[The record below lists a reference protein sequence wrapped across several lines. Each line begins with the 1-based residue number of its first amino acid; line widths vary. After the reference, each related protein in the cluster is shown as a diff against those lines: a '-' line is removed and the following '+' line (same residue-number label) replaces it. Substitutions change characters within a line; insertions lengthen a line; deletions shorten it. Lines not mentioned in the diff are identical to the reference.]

1 MQDSICNI
9 FISLETIEE
18 SNECL
23 YVSHFPFD
31 DHFQRKLLLEYE
43 LIVEVTVT
51 IILLSCN

>member
-9 FISLETIEE
+9 FIPLETIEE

-43 LIVEVTVT
+43 LIFEVTVT
-51 IILLSCN
+51 IILLSCS